1 MLSRSRSPEQPSL
14 VSEEM
19 TQKKHIKKRTNTKVT
34 RNLFQIR
41 NHHNKKYLPVILSNW
56 LTAGKKVHIK
66 IIKSYK
72 NYWSTAKLKK
82 EKKTRSHNY
91 NELRQIQW
99 DICSCFSTFI
109 HQRAVARRKS
119 VWHMIRQVRHICIF
133 KYKHKRLH
141 FKLCFNSL
149 VPICFLKMKS
159 QTSDHAYCYPA
170 QIKILQYSLRL
181 E

>member
-1 MLSRSRSPEQPSL
+1 MLSRSRSPEQPSS

-41 NHHNKKYLPVILSNW
+41 NHHNKKYLPAILSNW

-109 HQRAVARRKS
+109 HQRAVAWRKS
-119 VWHMIRQVRHICIF
+119 IWHMIRQVRHICIF

>member
-41 NHHNKKYLPVILSNW
+41 NHHNKKYLPAILSNW

-91 NELRQIQW
+91 NELRQIQRN
-99 DICSCFSTFI
+99 ICSCFSTFI